1 MTNARLIELFYQH
14 RSEIITG
21 LWKYN
26 IQLRE
31 RKDDVEQDTLLKLL
45 KYNENNHID
54 EENAKQLFFIT
65 WKNMCI
71 TELNGN
77 KSKLYDINRHI
88 THTPKGDISELEA
101 HMDHFNNSDNTFVDE
116 YREKA
121 LELISEDDYHFW
133 LNHLNFIDCGIE
145 VDKKDSARVNRIK
158 KKLNLSSTYEV
169 IIDGEYIGD
178 FKSLNQIEKT
188 FKIPQGNLSLKI
200 RMNGSEF
207 YYNKEKWV
215 VRKKTNK
222 KL

>member
-21 LWKYN
+21 LWRYN

-31 RKDDVEQDTLLKLL
+31 RKDDVEQDVLLKLL
-45 KYNENNHID
+45 KYNENHHID

-77 KSKLYDINRHI
+77 KSKLF
-88 THTPKGDISELEA
+88 THTPEGDISELEV
-101 HMDHFNNSDNTFVDE
+101 HMDHFNNSDDTFVDE

-121 LELISEDDYHFW
+121 LELISVDDYHFW
-133 LNHLNFIDCGIE
+133 LNHLNFIDSGLS
-145 VDKKDSARVNRIK
+145 VNKKDSSRVNRIK

-169 IIDGEYIGD
+169 IIDGEYIGH
-178 FKSLNQIEKT
+178 FKSLNHIEKT
-188 FKIPQGNLSLKI
+188 FKMPQGNLSLKI
-200 RMNGSEF
+200 KMNGSEF
-207 YYNKEKWV
+207 NYNKQKWV